1 MQYEFTDKIGSFRLE
16 DPQRSSYLYFPL
28 AGEQGLLSAV
38 TPTLGGDAKMG
49 QNAFLLPPV
58 SSENLHNDRYARNFW
73 IYSDAFGAWSAVGMS
88 AVQHAEQGDKVT
100 LEAGFLWHKVIRENA
115 ARGIRAEVL
124 SFIPPLGDA
133 AELTRFSFT
142 NTGTAPLT
150 FTGYAAYPIYGRSA
164 DNYRDH
170 RHVTSLLHRA
180 EVTESGVYTR
190 PTLTFDERGHKLNR
204 LAYGAFAAKEDGAK
218 PVAFEAAV
226 EDFIGEGGDLE
237 RPGMV
242 GQNLNLKPGD
252 KSDGFEVIAAA
263 QFAPETLQPG
273 ESVSYTV
280 ALAAGENLDFVENY
294 LAPGAFDRE
303 LAACRAYWEKKL
315 NLSFATSNPHRDAW
329 MRWVSCQPI
338 LRRMFGCSFL
348 PHHDYGRGGRGWRDL
363 WQDCLALLFME
374 PEGVRD
380 LMLSNF
386 GGVRFDGTNATI
398 IGNEPGEF
406 IADRNNITRVWTDH
420 GAWPLVT
427 VALYINQTADLD
439 FLLEKQNYFK
449 DPQAHRGTRTDA
461 LWSPEY
467 GQRLKTVTGEEY
479 QGTVLEHLLLQNLT
493 AYYNVGEHGILRLLG
508 ADWNDALDMAAERG
522 ESVAFHCLYAKNLS
536 DLADLIEHLGGEIR
550 LAEEFARLLNGF
562 DAATPAQKAKV
573 LADFCASCE
582 HEISGGI
589 LTIPAEQLA
598 ETLREMSRRMA
609 QVVREQEVVEAE
621 GERWFNSYYDGS
633 GRRVE
638 GEHPLGVR
646 MMLTGQVFALMS
658 GIADGEM
665 TRAVTRAADRF
676 LYDAT
681 LGGYKLN
688 TDFKELKADLG
699 RLFGFAYGHKE
710 NGAVFCH
717 MAVMYAYALYT
728 RGMTKEAERALTALY
743 DLGADFSRS
752 RIYPGIPEYY
762 NSKGRGMYHYL
773 TGSASWL
780 MMTVLTQQF
789 GVRGDYGDLLLTP
802 QLSADT
808 FDKDGKAC
816 VSTLF
821 AGREITVIY
830 ENPAR
835 LDAGEYTVKAVS
847 LDGASAEYTACSGG
861 ARIARTLVA
870 GASETQSHTI
880 VVTLG

>member
-1 MQYEFTDKIGSFRLE
+1 MQYEFMDRIGSFRLE
-16 DPQRSSYLYFPL
+16 EPQRSSYLYFPL

-73 IYSDAFGAWSAVGMS
+73 IYSEAFGAWSAVGAS
-88 AVQHAEQGDKVT
+88 AVQHAEQSDKVT
-100 LEAGFLWHKVIRENA
+100 LEAGFLWHKIIRENA
-115 ARGIRAEVL
+115 ARGICAEVL
-124 SFIPPLGDA
+124 AFIPPLGDA
-133 AELTRFSFT
+133 VELTRFSFT
-142 NTGTAPLT
+142 NTGGAPLT

-180 EVTESGVYTR
+180 EVTESGVLTR

-204 LAYGAFAAKEDGAK
+204 LAYGAFAAKEDGTK

-226 EDFIGEGGDLE
+226 EEFIGEGGDLE

-242 GQNLNLKPGD
+242 GENLSLKPGD

-263 QFAPETLQPG
+263 QFAPQTLQPG
-273 ESVSYTV
+273 ESVSFTV
-280 ALAAGENLDFVENY
+280 ALAAGESLDFVENY

-303 LAACRAYWEKKL
+303 LSACKAYWEKKL
-315 NLSFATSNPHRDAW
+315 NLSFTTSEPHRDAW

-380 LMLSNF
+380 LLLSNF

-439 FLLEKQNYFK
+439 FLLEKQSYFK
-449 DPQAHRGTRTDA
+449 DPQAHRGTQTDS
-461 LWSPEY
+461 LWSPAY
-467 GQRLKTVTGEEY
+467 GQHLKTVTGEEY
-479 QGTVLEHLLLQNLT
+479 RGTVLEHLLLQNLT

-522 ESVAFHCLYAKNLS
+522 ESVAFHCLYAKNLN
-536 DLADLIEHLGGEIR
+536 DLADLTEHLGGEIQ
-550 LAEEFARLLNGF
+550 LASEFARLLNGL
-562 DAATPAQKAKV
+562 DAAAPAEKAKV

-582 HEISGGI
+582 HEISGETM
-589 LTIPAEQLA
+589 TIPAEQLS

-609 QVVREQEVVEAE
+609 QVVRDQEIVEAE

-638 GEHPLGVR
+638 GKHPLGVR

-658 GIADGEM
+658 GVADGEM
-665 TRAVTRAADRF
+665 TRAVTHAADRF
-676 LYDAT
+676 LYDAA

-717 MAVMYAYALYT
+717 MAVMYAYALYS

-789 GVRGDYGDLLLTP
+789 GVRGAYGDLLLLP
-802 QLSADT
+802 QLSANT
-808 FDKDGKAC
+808 FDKDGTAG
-816 VSTLF
+816 VSTIF
-821 AGREITVIY
+821 AGREITVVY

-835 LDAGEYTVKAVS
+835 LDAGQYAVKSVC
-847 LDGASAEYTACSGG
+847 LDGAPAAYTPYDGG
-861 ARIARTLVA
+861 AKIERAIITDTA
-870 GASETQSHTI
+870 ASQPHTI